1 MSVLSEDLRA
11 LNPAYET
18 GTVNSYLITGEE
30 RAILFDSGLG
40 IGDIAAAVRRL
51 TPLPVTVINS
61 HSHWDHVGG
70 NPLFADVRVHPAG
83 APFLREE
90 VALPDIGQALA
101 ALGLRPAPVPHRVGP
116 SSPTATVDEG
126 DSLDLG
132 GRCLRVLHTPGHSPD
147 GVCLLDEA
155 GGLLFTG
162 DAAYEGTLWL
172 FGDEGAGPTADPLL
186 ALASIRR
193 LAAGPV
199 RLIFPAHERTPLEPG
214 FLSTLEQ
221 ALTRA
226 LALAAEDATAGEPWS
241 FQSPRPIAR
250 KLSVSGLSFLLPPG

>member
-70 NPLFADVRVHPAG
+70 NPLFGDVRVHPAG

-101 ALGLRPAPVPHRVGP
+101 VLGLRPTPVPHRVGP

-132 GRCLRVLHTPGHSPD
+132 GRRLRVLHTPGHSPD

-172 FGDEGAGPTADPLL
+172 FGDEGAGPAADPLL

-214 FLSTLEQ
+214 FLPTLEQ

>member
-1 MSVLSEDLRA
+1 VLSEDLRS

-18 GTVNSYLITGEE
+18 GTVNSYLITGER
-30 RAILFDSGLG
+30 RAVLFDSGLG

-51 TPLPVTVINS
+51 TPLPVTVVNS

-70 NPLFADVRVHPAG
+70 NPLFGDVRVHPAG
-83 APFLREE
+83 VPGLREE
-90 VALPDIGQALA
+90 VALPDIGRALA
-101 ALGLRPAPVPHRVGP
+101 GLELRPTPVPHRVGP
-116 SSPTATVDEG
+116 SSPTGTVAEG

-132 GRCLRVLHTPGHSPD
+132 GRRLRVLYTPGHSPD
-147 GVCLLDEA
+147 SVCLLDEA

-172 FGDEGAGPTADPLL
+172 FGGESADSAADPLV

-193 LAAGPV
+193 LAAGPAT
-199 RLIFPAHERTPLEPG
+199 LILPAHERTPLEPG
-214 FLSTLEQ
+214 FLSTLAQ

-250 KLSVSGLSFLLPPG
+250 KISVNGLSFLLPPG